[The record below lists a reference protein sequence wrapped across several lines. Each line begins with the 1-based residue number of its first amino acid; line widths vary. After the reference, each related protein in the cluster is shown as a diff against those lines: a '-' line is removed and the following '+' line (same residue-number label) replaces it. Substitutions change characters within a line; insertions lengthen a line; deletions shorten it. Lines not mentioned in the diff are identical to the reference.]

1 MNPRNG
7 KIARL
12 PYFLRDQLNERLECS
27 EESPQLLDWL
37 NALPEVR
44 KIVEKDFAGV
54 PISKQNL
61 SQWRQGGFQEWLL
74 QRDLCENAYDLRE
87 LAENMADEDPK
98 GVLADHAATVLAAR
112 FGSLIAHW
120 NGEVDDAFEAKTRVL
135 NRLCHSV
142 VQLQR
147 GMHRA
152 RREALEQERMR
163 EEKAERDQEEL
174 KDKLT
179 APLFDALKVA
189 PLAGS
194 FGGGE
199 AGRKI
204 ARYILAIQRGRMDA
218 RLKLEPTDKFDV
230 PKPAPEAAE
239 PIKVQPGTE
248 TEADNAAKSLREK
261 EMSSEKDDQ
270 FTQDQSYSV
279 KVNQSDLADVD
290 GAGLRVG
297 LGLRLGG
304 EEVDTHPPRA

>member
-44 KIVEKDFAGV
+44 KIVKKDFDGV

-74 QRDLCENAYDLRE
+74 RRDLCENAYELRE

-230 PKPAPEAAE
+230 PAKTE
-239 PIKVQPGTE
+239 P
-248 TEADNAAKSLREK
+248 DNAAKPLQEN
-261 EMSSEKDDQ
+261 EMDGGTEEQVDQNQSE
-270 FTQDQSYSV
+270 SV
-279 KVNQSDLADVD
+279 KVNQSDCARPNED
-290 GAGLRVG
+290 GLGV
-297 LGLRLGG
+297 GLRLELGTATSDN
-304 EEVDTHPPRA
+304 V